1 MSKMRRAP
9 HRTPLLTQRERSSQK
24 DAADFWI
31 FCAHERQQNTAFH
44 PPAHLPSVEALFKSS
59 ELNGGRKQPTRFRNA
74 GRALEAGHFGEFQL
88 CWIAIG
94 GLSLVAP
101 ATNRLAIWL
110 GTTEDSVQCCCAR
123 RRI

>member
-1 MSKMRRAP
+1 V
-9 HRTPLLTQRERSSQK
+9 TLRERSYQKMPPIFGFFVPTRGSKIPPCTHQRTSQ
-24 DAADFWI
+24 ALRR
-31 FCAHERQQNTAFH
+31 CSSH
-44 PPAHLPSVEALFKSS
+44 PSS
-59 ELNGGRKQPTRFRNA
+59 MEQPTRFRNA
-74 GRALEAGHFGEFQL
+74 GRALEAGHFGESQL

-110 GTTEDSVQCCCAR
+110 GTTEDSVQYCCAR